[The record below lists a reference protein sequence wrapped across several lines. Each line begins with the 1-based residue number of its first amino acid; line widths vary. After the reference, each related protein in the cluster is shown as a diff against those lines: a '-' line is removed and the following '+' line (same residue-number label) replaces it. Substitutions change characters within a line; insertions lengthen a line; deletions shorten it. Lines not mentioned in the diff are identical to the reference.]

1 MGVAMKT
8 AGLVGV
14 GAAAAAVVV
23 ALGLWP
29 VAESHAAPKPGAG
42 GGVAGK
48 VTFLKGV
55 AQRGPE
61 DKGPFKPLKRNEDV
75 REGEFLKTAADSR
88 LEIKL
93 ADGSLVRLAP
103 NSTFRLGTAKAAD
116 GKADPE
122 KGQSKLTAG
131 KMWASVTK
139 AVGGESKFSVR
150 TENAV
155 AGVRG
160 TTFRV
165 NAEEDG
171 ATVVKVYEGAVAVSN
186 GPLVE
191 KQKAGGGKGPID
203 FQGRKEVAAPFKE
216 TTLQEWEKI
225 VGKMMSI
232 KVAANGDQAEPE
244 QFTAQNDAKDA
255 GDQEWVAW
263 NNEMDK
269 AAGRDVPQ

>member
-1 MGVAMKT
+1 MGAAMKT
-8 AGLVGV
+8 AGWLGL
-14 GAAAAAVVV
+14 GAGAAAVVMT
-23 ALGLWP
+23 LGLWP
-29 VAESHAAPKPGAG
+29 VASSHAAPKPGA

-55 AQRGPE
+55 AQRGTQ

-75 REGEFLKTAADSR
+75 REGETLKTAADSR

-116 GKADPE
+116 GKPDAE

-191 KQKAGGGKGPID
+191 KAKAGTGKGPVD

-216 TTLQEWEKI
+216 VTVQEWEKI

-244 QFTAQNDAKDA
+244 EFSAQNDAKDA
-255 GDQEWVAW
+255 TDQEWVAW
-263 NNEMDK
+263 NGEMDK

>member
-1 MGVAMKT
+1 MNT
-8 AGLVGV
+8 AGRFTM
-14 GAAAAAVVV
+14 GAGALAV
-23 ALGLWP
+23 ALALGFSAGESQAAKPAAP
-29 VAESHAAPKPGAG
+29 VA

-55 AQRGPE
+55 AQRGSV
-61 DKGPFKPLKRNEDV
+61 DKGPFKPLKRNDDV
-75 REGEFLKTAADSR
+75 KEGEFLKTGADSR
-88 LEIKL
+88 VEVKL

-103 NSTFRLGTAKAAD
+103 NSTLRLGTAKAGEGAD
-116 GKADPE
+116 TE

-139 AVGGESKFSVR
+139 AVGGESKFAVR

-171 ATVVKVYEGAVAVSN
+171 STVVKVYEGAVAVSN

-191 KQKAGGGKGPID
+191 KKKAAGDKGPVD
-203 FQGRKEVAAPFKE
+203 FQGRKEIAPPFKE
-216 TTLQEWEKI
+216 VSLQEWEKI

-232 KVAANGDQAEPE
+232 KVAVNGDQAEPE
-244 QFTAQNDAKDA
+244 QFTAQNDAKDTA
-255 GDQEWVAW
+255 DQEWVAW
-263 NNEMDK
+263 NQEMDK
-269 AAGRDVPQ
+269 AGGRDVPQ